1 VNDGSESP
9 QPEVDPTLSLL
20 RRATAGD
27 QDAWHELFNAH
38 QPLMRGVLRNRI
50 PPSLRARFDMEDIMQ
65 SAFLTLSQQG
75 GALELRDAPSFRA
88 WLSRVLLNKLQDRLR
103 NAARAT
109 RQGVRELRSPTEAVQ
124 QHADQGPSLEE
135 LAAQTELMARMY
147 ERILALPQADRD
159 IVNLRFVDQ
168 VPWAEIARHTG
179 LAESTVRRRYREL
192 LENIVRGFL

>member
-1 VNDGSESP
+1 VNDSSNSL
-9 QPEVDPTLSLL
+9 QPEEDQTLALL

-27 QDAWHELFNAH
+27 QDAWHELFAVH

-50 PPSLRARFDMEDIMQ
+50 PASLRARFDMEDIMQ

-75 GALELRDAPSFRA
+75 ETLEVRDAPSFRA

-103 NAARAT
+103 NAS
-109 RQGVRELRSPTEAVQ
+109 RQGVREMRSPTEEVH
-124 QHADQGPSLEE
+124 QHPAQGPSLEE
-135 LAAQTELMARMY
+135 LATQTELMARMY
-147 ERILALPQADRD
+147 ERILALPAIDRD

-168 VPWAEIARHTG
+168 VAWADIARQTG